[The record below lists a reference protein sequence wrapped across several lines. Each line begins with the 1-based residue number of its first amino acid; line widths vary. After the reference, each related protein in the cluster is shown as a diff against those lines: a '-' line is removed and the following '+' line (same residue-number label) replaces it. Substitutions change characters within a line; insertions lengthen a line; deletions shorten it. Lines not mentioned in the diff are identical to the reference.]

1 MLIYFKIG
9 LPWWLSGKKI
19 CLPTQ
24 EMQVRSLGREDTLE
38 KETTAPLSI
47 LPGQSHGQR
56 RLVGY
61 NPWGCKRVEHDL
73 AAKQQ

>member
-19 CLPTQ
+19 CLPMQ
-24 EMQVRSLGREDTLE
+24 EMQVQSLDQEDTLE
-38 KETTAPLSI
+38 KEMTAPCSI

-56 RLVGY
+56 SLVG
-61 NPWGCKRVEHDL
+61 
-73 AAKQQ
+73 